1 MDKKDVFLPRPIH
14 TVLEGTKNYLSW
26 SQAMRSFLK
35 SRMLW
40 HYCTGAMTIPVK
52 GASEEDV
59 VFLSRMIEWDSHNHM
74 ILTWIRN
81 TSIPSISNLLGSFDD
96 AKSAWDMLT
105 KRYSTTHGS
114 MKYQLVVE
122 LHQLRQEPGQS
133 INDYYD
139 QLRFIWDQFDLSDP
153 TWGCSKDAQQY
164 ASIRDE
170 FRLYEFLMSLHKDF
184 EPIRGQLLNCS
195 PAPSLD
201 TAVNELVREE
211 ARLATLQAQNKLNI
225 LAITPSTPL
234 IEQPHQLGDFSGS
247 SNRRKQTN
255 KKFCNYCKRPGHTI
269 ETCYRRNK
277 STAAVANTAPTPPTV
292 STSQSSGSTIN
303 LSSTELQEIIAQAVR
318 MVGNASLST
327 ALSVLPGKS
336 QTWLFDSACCN
347 HMTPHSS
354 LFTNLDP
361 APHPL
366 NIHIADGSTMH
377 GNSLGFVS
385 TSTLSVPGVFHVPD
399 LSYNLCSVGQLAELG
414 YRLIFYYSG
423 CIVQDPRTGQELGT
437 GPRVGRMFPV
447 NNLHLPP
454 VAPVSVAAATAA
466 VSSLPSLAL
475 WHSRLGHAPSS
486 RVQQLVSRGL
496 LGSVSKDNFDCT
508 SCQLGKQPALPF
520 NNSDSISKSIF
531 ELIHSDVWG
540 PSPVASIGGSRYFVV
555 FIDDYSRYSWIF
567 PMKSRSEILSIY
579 SNFAKMVETQF
590 SKRIK
595 TFRSDNALEYTQH
608 AFQALLH
615 SYGTIH
621 HLTCPGTS
629 QQNGRAERKLR
640 HILDTVRALLLSA
653 KIPAPFWGEASL
665 HAVHAINRIPSTVIH
680 NQTPYER
687 LFGSPPNYHHL
698 RSFGSAC
705 FVLLQP
711 HEHNKLEPRSRL
723 CCFLGYGETQK
734 GYRCY
739 DPVSHRL
746 RVSRNVVFW
755 EHRLFVELS
764 HFRSSL
770 TNSSVLEIF
779 PDESLVPSANTFGL
793 HLDFSPD
800 IFDASP
806 RQVADEQ
813 IIHEL
818 PHFEPG
824 SPAPTLPEDPP
835 QDIPPRHSTQVRSI
849 PPHLI
854 DYHCYTALAT
864 LHEPQTYREASTDP
878 LWQIA
883 MKEKL
888 DALTKNHTWDLVTLP
903 PGQSVVGC
911 KWIYKI
917 KTRSDGSVERYK
929 ARLVAKG
936 FTQEYGIDY
945 EETFAPIARISSVRA
960 LLAVAAARK
969 WDLFQMDVKYAFFNG
984 DLSEEVYMQPPP
996 GLSIESNKVCHLRR
1010 ALYGLKQ
1017 APRAWFAK
1025 FSSTIF
1031 RLGYTASPYDSA
1043 LFLRRTDKG
1052 TILLLLYVDDMIITG
1067 DDLSGIQE
1075 LKDFLSQQFEMKDLG
1090 HLSYFLGL
1098 EITHS
1103 TDGLYITQAKYASD
1117 LLSQAGLT
1125 DSKTV
1130 DTPVELNAHL
1140 TPLGGGNH
1148 YISYVVHQ
1156 VSQYLSAPR
1165 STHYAAVLR
1174 ILRYLKG
1181 TLFHG
1186 LFYSAQSPL
1195 VLRAFSD
1202 ADWVGDPTD
1211 RRSTTGYC
1219 FLLGS
1224 SLISWRSKKQTFVV
1238 RSSTEAEYRALA
1250 DTTSELL

>member
-1 MDKKDVFLPRPIH
+1 MNSIHSTESSAFITAGARSLLPLNLRRHPAV
-14 TVLEGTKNYLSW
+14 VLGFRTCSRRCLGVSHCTDHCSLHHRCEYCSDFIFEGTIEIVQRRSTHSW
-26 SQAMRSFLK
+26 NPRAIGDRTHPHAPLK
-35 SRMLW
+35 DSATLITRYSPPPRAGAWSADVIISTML
-40 HYCTGAMTIPVK
+40 ALA
-52 GASEEDV
+52 ASA
-59 VFLSRMIEWDSHNHM
+59 S
-74 ILTWIRN
+74 T
-81 TSIPSISNLLGSFDD
+81 NLLT
-96 AKSAWDMLT
+96 ART
-105 KRYSTTHGS
+105 
-114 MKYQLVVE
+114 
-122 LHQLRQEPGQS
+122 GQS

-139 QLRFIWDQFDLSDP
+139 QLRFIWDQIDLSDP
-153 TWGCSKDAQQY
+153 TWACSKDAQQY

-184 EPIRGQLLNCS
+184 EPIRGQLLNRS

-211 ARLATLQAQNKLNI
+211 ARLATLQAQNKLN
-225 LAITPSTPL
+225 
-234 IEQPHQLGDFSGS
+234 QS
-247 SNRRKQTN
+247 SQADQQ
-255 KKFCNYCKRPGHTI
+255 KFCNYCKRPGHTI

-277 STAAVANTAPTPPTV
+277 STAAVANTEPTPPTA
-292 STSQSSGSTIN
+292 STSVESQSSGSTIN

-318 MVGNASLST
+318 MAGNASLST

-354 LFTNLDP
+354 LFSNLDP

-385 TSTLSVPGVFHVPD
+385 TSNLS
-399 LSYNLCSVGQLAELG
+399 
-414 YRLIFYYSG
+414 
-423 CIVQDPRTGQELGT
+423 DPRTGQELGT

-454 VAPVSVAAATAA
+454 VAPVSVAAAAAA

-486 RVQQLVSRGL
+486 R
-496 LGSVSKDNFDCT
+496 
-508 SCQLGKQPALPF
+508 LGKQPALPF
-520 NNSDSISKSIF
+520 NNSESISNSIF

-540 PSPVASIGGSRYFVV
+540 PSPVASI
-555 FIDDYSRYSWIF
+555 
-567 PMKSRSEILSIY
+567 
-579 SNFAKMVETQF
+579 
-590 SKRIK
+590 
-595 TFRSDNALEYTQH
+595 
-608 AFQALLH
+608 
-615 SYGTIH
+615 
-621 HLTCPGTS
+621 GTS

-653 KIPAPFWGEASL
+653 KVPAPFWGEA
-665 HAVHAINRIPSTVIH
+665 VFM
-680 NQTPYER
+680 
-687 LFGSPPNYHHL
+687 LFMQL
-698 RSFGSAC
+698 TAFQ
-705 FVLLQP
+705 VL
-711 HEHNKLEPRSRL
+711 S
-723 CCFLGYGETQK
+723 
-734 GYRCY
+734 
-739 DPVSHRL
+739 SIIRL
-746 RVSRNVVFW
+746 RMSVSLGHPLTIITFAHLDLLVSFFFSLMSTTNLSLDLDSVV
-755 EHRLFVELS
+755 
-764 HFRSSL
+764 SL
-770 TNSSVLEIF
+770 VMAKLKR
-779 PDESLVPSANTFGL
+779 DESLVPSTNTFDPP
-793 HLDFSPD
+793 LDFSPD

-813 IIHEL
+813 IDDEL

-824 SPAPTLPEDPP
+824 SPAPALPEDPP
-835 QDIPPRHSTQVRSI
+835 QDIPPRHSTRVRSI
-849 PPHLI
+849 PPHLL

-883 MKEKL
+883 MKEEL

-945 EETFAPIARISSVRA
+945 EETFAPVARISSVRA

-969 WDLFQMDVKYAFFNG
+969 WDLFQMDVKNAFLNG

-996 GLSIESNKVCHLRR
+996 GLSVESNKVCHLRR

-1103 TDGLYITQAKYASD
+1103 TDGLYITQAKRLVGSLVY
-1117 LLSQAGLT
+1117 LT
-1125 DSKTV
+1125 VTRPD
-1130 DTPVELNAHL
+1130 
-1140 TPLGGGNH
+1140 
-1148 YISYVVHQ
+1148 ISYVVHQ

-1202 ADWVGDPTD
+1202 ADWAGDPTD

-1224 SLISWRSKKQTFVV
+1224 SLISWRSKKQTFVA

-1250 DTTSELL
+1250 DTTSELLWLRWLLKDLGVSTSSATPLYCDNQSAIHIAHNDVFHERTKHIEIDCHFIRYHLVHGALKLFSVSSKDQLADIFTKSLPKRRTRDLVDNLKLVGARGQIRMAESVVFFAVERMGDLLIQNAVSFKAVHNWFSEIQNAAYDAEDVHLEYRDNAQALYLYVEAKKI